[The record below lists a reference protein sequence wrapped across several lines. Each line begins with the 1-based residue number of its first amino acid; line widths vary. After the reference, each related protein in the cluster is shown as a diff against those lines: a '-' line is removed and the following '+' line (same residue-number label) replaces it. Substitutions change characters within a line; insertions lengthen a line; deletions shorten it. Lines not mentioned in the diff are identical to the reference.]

1 MIKRAVLFTILL
13 GIVCVSVPLVG
24 SPRRGSAAALLA
36 GRVHASF
43 NPNRGKIFVLVIGND
58 AREGNPDASRAD
70 AMHVVGVNT
79 KTMKGGILNFPRD
92 SYVAVPGFGSMKMN
106 ESLYVGGPELLA
118 RTIEVETGIR
128 LDYWIMTGFQGFR
141 DIVRKLGGVKMHIP
155 VDMFDPGGSGA
166 NLKKGTRVLDP
177 EQALAFNRTRKVLAN
192 GDIDR
197 STNQGR
203 FLRALL
209 RMLRE
214 QLASNPAALFRWM
227 SIAQQE
233 TRLNVPP
240 EELFRLG
247 VVASQVM
254 TKDVPNVTVPVSIG
268 SVGAASVVFI
278 SPNAVSIYKKFGQTG
293 TL

>member
-1 MIKRAVLFTILL
+1 L
-13 GIVCVSVPLVG
+13 P
-24 SPRRGSAAALLA
+24 
-36 GRVHASF
+36 
-43 NPNRGKIFVLVIGND
+43 
-58 AREGNPDASRAD
+58 
-70 AMHVVGVNT
+70 
-79 KTMKGGILNFPRD
+79 
-92 SYVAVPGFGSMKMN
+92 
-106 ESLYVGGPELLA
+106 
-118 RTIEVETGIR
+118 
-128 LDYWIMTGFQGFR
+128 
-141 DIVRKLGGVKMHIP
+141 
-155 VDMFDPGGSGA
+155 
-166 NLKKGTRVLDP
+166 
-177 EQALAFNRTRKVLAN
+177 N

-214 QLASNPAALFRWM
+214 QVDSNPAALFRWM

-254 TKDVPNVTVPVSIG
+254 SKDVPNVTVPVSIG

-278 SPNAVSIYKKFGQTG
+278 SPNAISIYKKFRQTG